1 MKQFNIS
8 HTVSILPISLFFMG
22 LGIGPLLVGPV
33 SEVHGSLCA
42 FYFSTRHR
50 VPSQAGIL
58 YTVVRSLVSSSSL
71 GR

>member
-1 MKQFNIS
+1 MKQFGIS

-42 FYFSTRHR
+42 FHFPTRH
-50 VPSQAGIL
+50 
-58 YTVVRSLVSSSSL
+58 
-71 GR
+71 